1 MPAMRE
7 NIEGLSII
15 DSHHKVTKIFN
26 TQQPLDM
33 EIQNIYYATA
43 LFCLSDN
50 TNVLQR
56 EKKEGNFLLML
67 AFLRNFVKIKHFIF
81 LLTNL

>member
-1 MPAMRE
+1 
-7 NIEGLSII
+7 
-15 DSHHKVTKIFN
+15 
-26 TQQPLDM
+26 M

-81 LLTNL
+81 HLTNL